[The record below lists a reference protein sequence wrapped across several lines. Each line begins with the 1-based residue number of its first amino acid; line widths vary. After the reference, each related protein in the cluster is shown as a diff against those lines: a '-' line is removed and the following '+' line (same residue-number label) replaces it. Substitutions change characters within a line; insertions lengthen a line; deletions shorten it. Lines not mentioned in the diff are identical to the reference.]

1 MKCTMWHHMHH
12 NMVTIW
18 HACWKL
24 ENLSFTS
31 HLITWS
37 LFDKN
42 GFCRKGKVS
51 WASVP
56 LRHYDVR
63 HLCGAGE
70 TRFVMSCRNTN
81 TRKEKYKS
89 ISHTNILLLKTRTT
103 PMCLRIVEDSKT
115 KSIIFRKA
123 EAPTA
128 LFDVNTKDWLR
139 CISVKSTKN
148 LSSNSIQGKLVS
160 FPGLLLLRLCA

>member
-1 MKCTMWHHMHH
+1 MTRMLKIRKLKFHEPSDHL
-12 NMVTIW
+12 VTFW
-18 HACWKL
+18 QKWFL
-24 ENLSFTS
+24 Q
-31 HLITWS
+31 
-37 LFDKN
+37 
-42 GFCRKGKVS
+42 KGKVS

-63 HLCGAGE
+63 HLCGTGE

-89 ISHTNILLLKTRTT
+89 ISHTNILVLKTRTT
-103 PMCLRIVEDSKT
+103 EMCLRGVVRHKT
-115 KSIIFRKA
+115 KSIIFRK
-123 EAPTA
+123 EEA

-160 FPGLLLLRLCA
+160 FPGLLLLGHFLHGFAHKI